1 MRCANCGNELKE
13 GSLYCDV
20 CGHPVQIVPDYN
32 EFDDY
37 LDNLVGNDDRRTDG
51 QKTAKPVS
59 DRTIRFDE
67 PVREQLHSAGQW
79 NGQKPDRMSQSVKQQ
94 VRQAQTGEQQ
104 SQTKQPCEKPQSDGQ
119 RAKRAQQKKI
129 IIISAVVCAVAIV
142 ILIAAITRN
151 VSRSHDNSF
160 DYQVKQAKAESLPSV
175 AVVAENHLFG
185 PYTQDLIPKDCN
197 VNVWFDS
204 DNTDVRFALA
214 DIYMSKKD
222 YDAALVLYQE
232 IINIDPKSKEAYKQL
247 ISIYES
253 KKDYDAIVAL
263 RESAKDASVLK
274 LFADYTVSKPQFSKS
289 SGKYGETIELSID
302 ADSDTK
308 IYYSYDSDD
317 PLTRGERYYSP
328 ITLDKE
334 GTYEITAVA
343 VDDRGIKSEVASAK
357 YEIEFEAP
365 DAPEIDPDGG
375 TFGAQTDITI
385 TEPENC
391 KVYYTWDSSDPSA
404 ASTEYTAPI
413 PVPEGNN
420 VLSVIAI
427 DQNTG
432 KCSDIYRSR
441 FEFYMN

>member
-1 MRCANCGNELKE
+1 MRCANCGNELKA

-37 LDNLVGNDDRRTDG
+37 LDNLVGNGDRRTDG

-79 NGQKPDRMSQSVKQQ
+79 NGQKTDRMSQSVKQQ

-160 DYQVKQAKAESLPSV
+160 DYQVKQAKAAYSAGNINS
-175 AVVAENHLFG
+175 AVSYYEKALS
-185 PYTQDLIPKDCN
+185 I
-197 VNVWFDS
+197 DS

-253 KKDYDAIVAL
+253 KKDYDAIADGPSTKDGEMSLGKNCVVA
-263 RESAKDASVLK
+263 
-274 LFADYTVSKPQFSKS
+274 F
-289 SGKYGETIELSID
+289 
-302 ADSDTK
+302 
-308 IYYSYDSDD
+308 
-317 PLTRGERYYSP
+317 
-328 ITLDKE
+328 
-334 GTYEITAVA
+334 
-343 VDDRGIKSEVASAK
+343 
-357 YEIEFEAP
+357 
-365 DAPEIDPDGG
+365 
-375 TFGAQTDITI
+375 
-385 TEPENC
+385 
-391 KVYYTWDSSDPSA
+391 
-404 ASTEYTAPI
+404 
-413 PVPEGNN
+413 
-420 VLSVIAI
+420 
-427 DQNTG
+427 
-432 KCSDIYRSR
+432 
-441 FEFYMN
+441 FYMYRCKYIFFY